1 MQIESAKAR
10 SRPISA
16 MTSDWLDVVQ
26 WNRYL
31 FDGLQ
36 HFHQARLDEAELAY
50 GKAVSR
56 LTYATDRCAMA
67 VNACA
72 GANPA
77 LQELFKKHHAI
88 CSEAH
93 ARANHDNKNVYYE
106 KVPDVKTLPKPDR
119 KRMVKSTP
127 PPELAAVEEPTPV
140 SRSVAAVTA
149 QVAAVGLA
157 EAPPPSLEVAE
168 EAGVAELTAMGFSAA
183 KAREAL
189 QKGGGSVQAA
199 AEMLLQEAS
208 GGM

>member
-16 MTSDWLDVVQ
+16 MSSDWLDVVQ

-36 HFHQARLDEAELAY
+36 HYHQSRMHEADLAY
-50 GKAVSR
+50 GKALAC
-56 LTYATDRCAMA
+56 LTHATDKCAMA

-72 GANPA
+72 TANPA
-77 LQELFKKHHAI
+77 LQELFRKHHAI
-88 CSEAH
+88 CLEAH
-93 ARANHDNKNVYYE
+93 AKAKKDNDLVHYE
-106 KVPDVKTLPKPDR
+106 KVPDIKTLPKPER

-127 PPELAAVEEPTPV
+127 PPELATAVEPTPV

-149 QVAAVGLA
+149 QAASVDLA
-157 EAPPPSLEVAE
+157 DPPPPSIEVAE
-168 EAGVAELTAMGFSAA
+168 SAGVAELTAMGFSAA

-189 QKGGGSVQAA
+189 QQAGGSVQAA
-199 AEMLLQEAS
+199 AEVLLQEAS
-208 GGM
+208 G